1 MKTKLLA
8 ATAAFAI
15 AGVVATTPAFAKRDE
30 INIVGSSTVFPF
42 ATAVADK
49 FGKKSGKTPKIVSTG
64 SGGGMKLFCKGV
76 GEDTP
81 DITNA
86 SRRMKASEFK
96 SCQEA
101 GVKDIS
107 EVVIGFDGIV
117 IANDKGAASFA
128 LTREQVYLAL
138 AAKIP
143 GADGKLIANPNTK
156 WSDIDASLPAQ
167 KIEVL
172 GPPPSSGTRDAF
184 EELALGDGAKHQ
196 HKWIKE
202 LSGLHAG
209 DAKIKELVEAHGIDA
224 KLMVKKDKKTGAES
238 AASGKDIFKKIAY
251 HIREDGAYIEAG
263 ENDNK
268 IVDQL
273 QANPNA
279 VGVFGFSFL
288 DQNKAKI
295 KGASIGGHEP
305 SFDNIASG
313 KYPVSRSLYFYVKKA
328 HVGVI
333 PGIQEYVAEFMAK
346 STSGDDGYLVE
357 KGLIPLPA
365 ADHEKMAAS
374 AAALAPMTGEGLK

>member
-1 MKTKLLA
+1 MKTKLLM
-8 ATAAFAI
+8 ATAAIAI
-15 AGVVATTPAFAKRDE
+15 VGAVATTPAYAKRDE

-42 ATAVADK
+42 STAVADK
-49 FGKKSGKTPKIVSTG
+49 FGKTSGVTPKIVSTG
-64 SGGGMKLFCKGV
+64 TGGGMKLFCKGV
-76 GEDTP
+76 GEEHP

-86 SRRMKASEFK
+86 SRRMKASELK

-101 GVKDIS
+101 GVKDIT
-107 EVVIGFDGIV
+107 EVKIGFDGIV
-117 IANDKGAASFA
+117 IANDKNAPAFNVT
-128 LTREQVYLAL
+128 LQQIYLAL

-143 GADGKLIANPNTK
+143 GKDGKLIANPHTK
-156 WSDIDASLPAQ
+156 WSDIDPSLPAQ

-184 EELALGDGAKHQ
+184 EELGMQHGAK
-196 HKWIKE
+196 KIDWMKE
-202 LSGLHAG
+202 LSGLKEG
-209 DAKIKELVEAHGIDA
+209 DAKIKEIADAHGIDA
-224 KLMVKKDKKTGAES
+224 KLLVKKDKTTGEEKPAKGE
-238 AASGKDIFKKIAY
+238 DIFVKVAS

-279 VGVFGFSFL
+279 LGVFGYSFL

-295 KGASIGGHEP
+295 KGANVDGVEP
-305 SFDNIASG
+305 TFELIAAG
-313 KYPVSRSLYFYVKKA
+313 KYPVSRSLFIYVKNA

-333 PGIQEYVAEFMAK
+333 PGIKEFVTEFMSKGA
-346 STSGDDGYLVE
+346 SGDEGYLTE

-365 ADHEKMAAS
+365 ADHDKI
-374 AAALAPMTGEGLK
+374 AAAAIALTPMTGEGLK